1 MPMQATTWQLISP
14 SGAQPGTRTAHVA
27 AWCAAANGLYI
38 HGGITLTPTSIRSD
52 ELWFFSRQA
61 SA

>member
-1 MPMQATTWQLISP
+1 MQATTWQLISP
-14 SGAQPGTRTAHVA
+14 SGAQPGTRMTHVA

-38 HGGITLTPTSIRSD
+38 HGGFTETPTTIYYD